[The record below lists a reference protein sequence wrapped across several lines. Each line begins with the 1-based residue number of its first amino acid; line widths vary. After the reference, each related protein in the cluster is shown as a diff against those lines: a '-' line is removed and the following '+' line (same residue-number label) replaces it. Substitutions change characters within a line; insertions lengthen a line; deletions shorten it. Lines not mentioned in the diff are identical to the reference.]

1 MKKRGTGMERW
12 IKGMDVSS
20 LLEVEECGGAFFD
33 QGKPGDALK
42 ILKDYGM
49 NLVRLRLWNDPYTA
63 DGKPYGAGT
72 NDLPRTMLLA
82 RRVKELGVDWMLDI
96 QYSDFWTDPGKQ
108 LLPKAWEDMDADAL
122 EQAVYDY
129 TFSVMTVLKESNLMP
144 AMVSVGNELS
154 NGLLWPLGKYPNF
167 NNIARF
173 LSAGIRAVRKLAP
186 SVPVMIHLDNGCRN
200 SLFRDWFDRYFA
212 AGGADFDYIGMS
224 YYPFWH
230 GKMEELRDN
239 MNDLAVRYGKDIIV
253 TETAAGFSLE
263 DYQQY
268 EQLPSERRVG
278 PAANASTVENILY
291 PMTPEGQ
298 CQFMN
303 ELMETICQ
311 VPGGHGKGF
320 VYWEPAW
327 LPVPGSQWAND
338 EGIAYVKDTRPGGN
352 EWANQTLFDYDG
364 NTLPALGL
372 IRDFQPK

>member
-1 MKKRGTGMERW
+1 MENW

-20 LLEVEECGGAFFD
+20 LLELEECGGIFTD
-33 QGKPGDALK
+33 QGQPGDALK

-49 NLVRLRLWNDPYTA
+49 NLIRLRLWNDPYTA
-63 DGKPYGAGT
+63 GGRPYGAGT

-82 RRVKELGVDWMLDI
+82 RRAKQLCVDWMLDI

-108 LLPKAWEDMDADAL
+108 LLPKAWEGLDADAL

-129 TFSVMTVLKESNLMP
+129 TFSVLTVLKESNLMP
-144 AMVSVGNELS
+144 AIVSVGNELS
-154 NGLLWPLGKYPNF
+154 SGLLWPFGQYPNF
-167 NNIARF
+167 DNIARF
-173 LSAGIRAVRKLAP
+173 LSAGIRAVRKTAP

-200 SLFRDWFDRYFA
+200 GLFTDWLDRYFA
-212 AGGADFDYIGMS
+212 AGGADFEYIGMS

-230 GKMEELRDN
+230 GTMEELRDN
-239 MNDLAVRYGKDIIV
+239 MNDLAVRYRKDMIV

-263 DYQQY
+263 DYREY
-268 EQLPSERRVG
+268 EKLPADRRVG
-278 PAANASTVENILY
+278 PAANAATVENILY

-298 CQFMN
+298 CRFMT
-303 ELMETICQ
+303 ELMQTICQ
-311 VPGGHGKGF
+311 VPEGHGKGF

-338 EGIAYVKDTRPGGN
+338 DGIAYIHDTRPGGN

-364 NTLPALGL
+364 NTLPALKL
-372 IRDFQPK
+372 IRDFEPK